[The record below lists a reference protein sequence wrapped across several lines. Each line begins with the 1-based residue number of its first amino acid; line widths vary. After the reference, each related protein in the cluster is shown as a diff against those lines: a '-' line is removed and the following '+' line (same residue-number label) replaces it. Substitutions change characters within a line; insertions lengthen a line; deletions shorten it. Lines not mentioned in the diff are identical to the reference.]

1 MNTEQLKQAAMAAPK
16 SNWAS
21 FILDK
26 PLNDVPSYVD
36 ECIKASPGADFYFVM
51 GRHPDGGEADIC
63 HVGNGPSAA
72 ALSAYIAAANPAT
85 IMALLECVDAL
96 RLVMDD
102 EQQIGDIDTPEAAHE
117 IMERCRK
124 ARAALQKLEAL

>member
-36 ECIKASPGADFYFVM
+36 ECIKAKPLLPV
-51 GRHPDGGEADIC
+51 GG
-63 HVGNGPSAA
+63 
-72 ALSAYIAAANPAT
+72 LSAP
-85 IMALLECVDAL
+85 
-96 RLVMDD
+96 
-102 EQQIGDIDTPEAAHE
+102 
-117 IMERCRK
+117 
-124 ARAALQKLEAL
+124 